1 MVRGKA
7 DRQLSQRS
15 IELLI
20 GRLVTDEA
28 FRLSFLTDP
37 TATLGAFIETGHEL
51 TAVEIQALAASGPV
65 FWREIAE
72 RLDPRLQKVT
82 LK

>member
-1 MVRGKA
+1 MSGKA
-7 DRQLSQRS
+7 DDKLSQRS

-20 GRLVTDEA
+20 GRLVTDEE
-28 FRLSFLTDP
+28 FRISFLKDP
-37 TATLGAFIETGHEL
+37 AETLGEFIESGHEL
-51 TAVEIQALAASGPV
+51 TAVEIQALAASSPL
-65 FWREIAE
+65 FWREVAE

>member
-1 MVRGKA
+1 MLSGKA
-7 DRQLSQRS
+7 DDTLSQRS

-28 FRLSFLTDP
+28 FRISFLKDP
-37 TATLGAFIETGHEL
+37 AVTLGEFIESGHEL
-51 TAVEIQALAASGPV
+51 TAVEIQALAASSPL
-65 FWREIAE
+65 FWREVAE

>member
-1 MVRGKA
+1 
-7 DRQLSQRS
+7 LSQRS

-28 FRLSFLTDP
+28 FRLNFLKDP
-37 TATLGAFIETGHEL
+37 AKTLGVFIESGHEL
-51 TAVEIQALAASGPV
+51 TNIEIQALAASSPM
-65 FWREIAE
+65 FWGEVAE

-82 LK
+82 LQ

>member
-1 MVRGKA
+1 
-7 DRQLSQRS
+7 LSQRS

-28 FRLSFLTDP
+28 FRLSFLEEP
-37 TATLGAFIETGHEL
+37 GETLGAFIESGHEL
-51 TAVEIQALAASGPV
+51 TAVEIQALGASSPV
-65 FWREIAE
+65 FWREVAE